1 MDKKLYFILIS
12 TLLLTIL
19 YSFTP
24 RSSKSRIKYVGNY
37 ASLGNVYRKSDTIS
51 GALCITSDSFA
62 IVYQIQAD
70 SDYLLPSFQGTWT
83 VKDDTTL
90 ELKQGNIIMKCIVEM
105 DAYGKYMTVD
115 GYKFVQHYKFR

>member
-1 MDKKLYFILIS
+1 MYKKLHLILIGA
-12 TLLLTIL
+12 LLLTIL

-24 RSSKSRIKYVGNY
+24 SKSRIKYVGNY
-37 ASLGNVYRKSDTIS
+37 SCQGNVYRKSDTIS

-62 IVYQIQAD
+62 MVYQIQAD
-70 SDYLLPSFQGTWT
+70 SDYLLSSFQGTWT

-105 DAYGKYMTVD
+105 DEYGKYMTVE
-115 GYKFVQHYKFR
+115 GYKFIYSFRR